1 MFSQVNIAVIFSK
14 PFRHVKKPQFE
25 PENHVTLLIKRKSLM
40 SLRQVEILD
49 ELKTKQLSIL
59 VF

>member
-1 MFSQVNIAVIFSK
+1 MSTDDRTMGTQITT
-14 PFRHVKKPQFE
+14 E
-25 PENHVTLLIKRKSLM
+25 GLLLENLRTKRKSLM